1 MILAKHHGGWVIV
14 ITMIVGIVMTIFP
27 LPDWASLWR
36 PAWVALIL
44 FYWCMVVPDRVGVGI
59 AWCLGIILDILG
71 GGLLGQHALGLCVA
85 TYVALHF
92 YKRIRVCPLWQQGF
106 SVFGLVFIYNTL
118 ILWTNGITGRLIELH
133 AYLTVPLISMILW
146 PWISVLLRDLN
157 RRYEVY

>member
-1 MILAKHHGGWVIV
+1 
-14 ITMIVGIVMTIFP
+14 MTFVLGFVLSALP
-27 LPDWASLWR
+27 LPDTLVDWR
-36 PAWVALIL
+36 PCWLAMFLI
-44 FYWCMVVPDRVGVGI
+44 YWCMALPERVGI
-59 AWCLGIILDILG
+59 SSAWFLGLLFDVQQSFI
-71 GGLLGQHALGLCVA
+71 LGQHALGLCVA

-92 YKRIRVCPLWQQGF
+92 YKRIRVCPIWQQGF

-146 PWISVLLRDLN
+146 PWISVLLRDVN